1 MERKSVDWLFMLN
14 ELSKRFDKE
23 NISLYRDA
31 LRELVPFVQFKKCEK
46 FGTLLKVSS
55 QGPTVLHICFC
66 SVSINSMH
74 GHMVDL

>member
-14 ELSKRFDKE
+14 ELSKRFNKE

-46 FGTLLKVSS
+46 FGNLLKVSS
-55 QGPTVLHICFC
+55 QGPTVLHIRFC